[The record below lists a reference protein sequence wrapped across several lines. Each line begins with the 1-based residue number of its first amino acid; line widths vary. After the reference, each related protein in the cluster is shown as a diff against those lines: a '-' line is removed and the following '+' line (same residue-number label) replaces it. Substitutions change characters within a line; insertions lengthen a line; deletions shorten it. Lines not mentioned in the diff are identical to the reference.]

1 MGTTL
6 NLEQQRVEQSK
17 NGIKSEAHE
26 LNIKQS
32 QFESEKKL
40 FAHNKERELSQIEHE
55 RKLLQQQKNGI
66 ILEQEKVRKDIEA
79 LKYQK
84 QQQNLAQ
91 LAMSQSST
99 FYSGMNGFYANQ
111 NSDDLKLKQREFDL
125 NKLEN
130 ELAAKQMNLDKKKIE
145 IELKEKELADAIFKY
160 NQNQKEMQN
169 EQ

>member
-1 MGTTL
+1 MG
-6 NLEQQRVEQSK
+6 
-17 NGIKSEAHE
+17 
-26 LNIKQS
+26 
-32 QFESEKKL
+32 
-40 FAHNKERELSQIEHE
+40 
-55 RKLLQQQKNGI
+55 NGI

-99 FYSGMNGFYANQ
+99 FHGGMNGFYANQ
-111 NSDDLKLKQREFDL
+111 NGDDLKLKQREFDL

-130 ELAAKQMNLDKKKIE
+130 ELAAKQMNLDKMSNELSNERSALNKKKIE

-169 EQ
+169 EQKLNQMKVQMNINSNNQNYENNLLKLQNEQKNLR

>member
-1 MGTTL
+1 MG
-6 NLEQQRVEQSK
+6 
-17 NGIKSEAHE
+17 
-26 LNIKQS
+26 
-32 QFESEKKL
+32 
-40 FAHNKERELSQIEHE
+40 
-55 RKLLQQQKNGI
+55 NGI

-84 QQQNLAQ
+84 QQQNIAQ

-130 ELAAKQMNLDKKKIE
+130 ELAAKQMNLDKMSNELSEERSALNKKKIE

-160 NQNQKEMQN
+160 KKKKKEMQN
-169 EQ
+169 EQK